1 MSGEVEVIVEDG
13 QTPCEPV
20 ASHTSLDMGF
30 SHFNPLQSRFVL
42 ERLHTR
48 DVNILS
54 AWPTSTGKTVVAE
67 LTMEVALSKGKKAI
81 YACPLK
87 SLAEEKIRRFKG
99 LFPERRL
106 EIFTGDYREVENRT
120 QKAALAEIA
129 VVTTELLDSASR
141 RVELSEALIGNA
153 GVVIVDEAHILA
165 TERGPAVE
173 SALVK
178 ITKINPDI
186 RLVLLSATVG
196 NTKEIARWLCELNG
210 KDTVILESSW
220 RPVKIEWHLK
230 KDSNSASR
238 SYFAWRNR
246 AIVSAAQKIA
256 ELVFQDEE
264 AQILVFVWTKM
275 EGILLA
281 RELESMDIPCLFHNA
296 SLELKERLDF
306 EEKFEK
312 REIRVLISTTT
323 LAWGRN
329 TCARHVVIFG
339 DRRGPE
345 KVPSWDVLQMGGRA
359 GRTGL
364 APKGDVWWFVYD
376 VKYARSVIQTQP
388 KIESLLK
395 NPRKLAFALVGEFPY
410 RGRAN
415 IDEIREWFLRTLAG
429 KSCSPETAN
438 LLLKEAIR
446 ILKEDTKAITDDFS
460 LTHIGRAAKLFYLD
474 PYEVKALEGAIK
486 IAVECIPDLVK
497 KITSDHTP
505 ALAILMARVEG
516 MENIYVSNT
525 EKEKINEECRLF
537 KKKVMPFVEIG
548 LVRDYFHYAA
558 ILLSLK
564 WLEEM
569 KQYLVFLAEEA
580 GKRPYPHY
588 KVRDLIWDID
598 RIGSAACFLA
608 RQMGLNELGEVLAD
622 ASMVIKYGAPPEAR
636 DLLKIKGIGAVRA
649 VRLLKA
655 GIRTRKDLKK
665 TIESG
670 NGKIWELIPQ
680 NVLAEVA

>member
-312 REIRVLISTTT
+312 REIEEIVT
-323 LAWGRN
+323 LKSP
-329 TCARHVVIFG
+329 
-339 DRRGPE
+339 RRE
-345 KVPSWDVLQMGGRA
+345 K
-359 GRTGL
+359 
-364 APKGDVWWFVYD
+364 
-376 VKYARSVIQTQP
+376 
-388 KIESLLK
+388 
-395 NPRKLAFALVGEFPY
+395 
-410 RGRAN
+410 
-415 IDEIREWFLRTLAG
+415 
-429 KSCSPETAN
+429 
-438 LLLKEAIR
+438 
-446 ILKEDTKAITDDFS
+446 
-460 LTHIGRAAKLFYLD
+460 
-474 PYEVKALEGAIK
+474 
-486 IAVECIPDLVK
+486 
-497 KITSDHTP
+497 
-505 ALAILMARVEG
+505 
-516 MENIYVSNT
+516 
-525 EKEKINEECRLF
+525 
-537 KKKVMPFVEIG
+537 
-548 LVRDYFHYAA
+548 
-558 ILLSLK
+558 
-564 WLEEM
+564 
-569 KQYLVFLAEEA
+569 
-580 GKRPYPHY
+580 
-588 KVRDLIWDID
+588 
-598 RIGSAACFLA
+598 
-608 RQMGLNELGEVLAD
+608 
-622 ASMVIKYGAPPEAR
+622 
-636 DLLKIKGIGAVRA
+636 
-649 VRLLKA
+649 
-655 GIRTRKDLKK
+655 
-665 TIESG
+665 
-670 NGKIWELIPQ
+670 
-680 NVLAEVA
+680 